1 MEAGTLSA
9 ATSGRDAGKPC
20 RFSRDRLYLN
30 VGIGL
35 RIAGGENRPRTVRV
49 MGWIVARSGV
59 RVVDAVRPRQGRRE
73 ATSIQSARPVNC

>member
-30 VGIGL
+30 VGIRL
-35 RIAGGENRPRTVRV
+35 RIAGGENPP
-49 MGWIVARSGV
+49 SH
-59 RVVDAVRPRQGRRE
+59 RQGHGLDRG
-73 ATSIQSARPVNC
+73 T